1 MIRVLPALVFF
12 IVVVFSGSASATNAK
27 DKRTKLSNET
37 SSTIKKINQ
46 SALAIKKINNN
57 ALLIKKKLENT
68 KQNISKAKNEIK
80 LIDGKLSELSKNY
93 VFTEEEYKQ
102 ISKEVEIYEAQLEK
116 VGKELEIKHNALIA
130 LSAEQLSLSVAIK
143 QAEDLTKGSVISAE
157 FYEKQKISNQKKIL
171 NLEKDILSLNQIKNK
186 RLEIAQNA
194 KNTLGIITKQ
204 RHAYAIQKAS
214 QEKEIIALNKQE
226 EKYQRDLEAIT
237 KRQDELRNTLAK
249 LNILRA
255 NEVAEAQRQA
265 RAQRQAVA
273 LEVVRKKRLRS
284 EILKAKQTERITGKK
299 VDMQALEAKVYND
312 SVKQVNSSYKAAV
325 TSSYSGGKTI
335 SPIAG
340 ATVIKRFGTYED
352 PIYKIKIFNE
362 SITLQAPSSDAAVVS
377 VMDGKVVYAGNSSM
391 LGKVVVIAHAGNLH
405 TVYAGLSKIP
415 PTITAGTAVSRG
427 YTIGKVSRRLIFEA
441 TKNSRQIDPL
451 QLIQI

>member
-1 MIRVLPALVFF
+1 MIRILPALVFF
-12 IVVVFSGSASATNAK
+12 IVVVFNGSASAANAK
-27 DKRTKLSNET
+27 DKRTKLSNGT

-46 SALAIKKINNN
+46 STLAIKKINNN
-57 ALLIKKKLENT
+57 ALLIKKKLEDT

-102 ISKEVEIYEAQLEK
+102 IIKEVELYEIALKKVSAELEK
-116 VGKELEIKHNALIA
+116 KHNALIS
-130 LSAEQLSLSVAIK
+130 LSAQQLSLSVAIK
-143 QAEDLTKGSVISAE
+143 QAGDATKSSVISGE
-157 FYEKQKISNQKKIL
+157 FYEKQKLYNQAKIA
-171 NLEKDILSLNQIKNK
+171 NLENDILKLGKIKK
-186 RLEIAQNA
+186 YRLQNAQNA
-194 KNTLGIITKQ
+194 QNTLSFIKKQ
-204 RHAYAIQKAS
+204 RQIFVAQKTN

-226 EKYQRDLEAIT
+226 EKYQRDLEDIT

-265 RAQRQAVA
+265 KAQRQAVA
-273 LEVVRKKRLRS
+273 LEAARKKRLRS
-284 EILKAKQTERITGKK
+284 EIAKAKHIERTTGKK
-299 VDMQALEAKVYND
+299 VDVQALEAKVQSD
-312 SVKQVNSSYKAAV
+312 SVKHINSSYKATV
-325 TSSYSGGKTI
+325 TSNYRGGKTI

-377 VMDGKVVYAGNSSM
+377 VMDGKVVYAGSSSM

-415 PTITAGTAVSRG
+415 PTIKVGTAVSRG

>member
-1 MIRVLPALVFF
+1 MKRILVFF
-12 IVVVFSGSASATNAK
+12 IIVLFSCGASAVNEKKSSSKT
-27 DKRTKLSNET
+27 SNT
-37 SSTIKKINQ
+37 VKKINQ
-46 SALAIKKINNN
+46 STLAIKKTNSNALAIKQ
-57 ALLIKKKLENT
+57 KLEST

-80 LIDGKLSELSKNY
+80 LIDGKLIKLSKDY
-93 VFTEEEYKQ
+93 VFTEEEYRQ
-102 ISKEVEIYEAQLEK
+102 ISKEVELCEAALEK
-116 VGKELEIKHNALIA
+116 VSKELEIKHNALIA
-130 LSAEQLSLSVAIK
+130 LSAQQLSLSVAIK
-143 QAEDLTKGSVISAE
+143 QAGDATKSSIISGE
-157 FYEKQKISNQKKIL
+157 FYEKQKLSNQKKIA
-171 NLEKDILSLNQIKNK
+171 NLEKDILNLDKIKSQ

-204 RHAYAIQKAS
+204 RQIYTIQKAS
-214 QEKEIIALNKQE
+214 QEKEIVALNKQE
-226 EKYQRDLEAIT
+226 ERYQRELDSIT
-237 KRQDELRNTLAK
+237 KRQDELRATLAK

-265 RAQRQAVA
+265 KAQRQAVA
-273 LEVVRKKRLRS
+273 MEAARKKRLRG
-284 EILKAKQTERITGKK
+284 EIAKAKDIERTTGKK
-299 VDMQALEAKVYND
+299 VNIEALEANRQSD
-312 SVKQVNSSYKAAV
+312 SVKQINSSYKATV

-340 ATVIKRFGTYED
+340 ASIVKRFGTYED

-415 PTITAGTAVSRG
+415 STITAGTAVSKG

>member
-1 MIRVLPALVFF
+1 MIRILVFF
-12 IVVVFSGSASATNAK
+12 ILILFSCGAFATNEKNKRIKSSNGTSATQ
-27 DKRTKLSNET
+27 
-37 SSTIKKINQ
+37 KKINQ
-46 SALAIKKINNN
+46 SALAIKETNSN
-57 ALLIKKKLENT
+57 ALAIKQKLENT

-80 LIDGKLSELSKNY
+80 LIDGKLTKLSKDY

-102 ISKEVEIYEAQLEK
+102 ISKEVELCEAALEK
-116 VGKELEIKHNALIA
+116 TTKELEIKHNALIS
-130 LSAEQLSLSVAIK
+130 LSAQQLSLSVSIK
-143 QAEDLTKGSVISAE
+143 QAGDSTKSSIISGE
-157 FYEKQKISNQKKIL
+157 FYEKQKLSNQKKIA
-171 NLEKDILSLNQIKNK
+171 NLEKEILDLDKIKNQ
-186 RLEIAQNA
+186 RLQIANNA

-204 RHAYAIQKAS
+204 RKEFIFQKAS

-226 EKYQRDLEAIT
+226 EKYQRDLDSIT
-237 KRQDELRNTLAK
+237 KRQDELRATLAK

-265 RAQRQAVA
+265 AAQRRAVA
-273 LEVVRKKRLRS
+273 SEVARKKRLRS
-284 EILKAKQTERITGKK
+284 EIAKAKNIERTTGKK
-299 VDMQALEAKVYND
+299 VDTASLEASVQND
-312 SVKQVNSSYKAAV
+312 SVKQINSSYKATV

-340 ATVIKRFGTYED
+340 ASVIKRFGTYED

-415 PTITAGTAVSRG
+415 STIIAGTAVSKG